1 VEDVTYKGAGG
12 EPVQMWIV
20 RPPGHAPG
28 QPRPTVMVLH
38 GGPHASSLDSFHYRW
53 SAALFASQGY
63 LTLLPNF
70 HGSTGFGQAFAE
82 SIVGAHGEKPY
93 QDVMAALDF
102 AVARG
107 DVDPARVAV
116 AGGSYGGYL
125 AAWILGQTDRFAA
138 VVDHSGVFDLMAQFA
153 SDATYGRARNYGAL
167 PWEDPARIDRWS
179 PSRFA
184 AGFKT
189 PTLILHGERD
199 YRVPYTQGL
208 NLYGIL
214 TAKGVPARLVVFP
227 RENHWILK
235 PQAARLWWREVLGW
249 IGRYTAPA
257 HTP

>member
-1 VEDVTYKGAGG
+1 
-12 EPVQMWIV
+12 MWIV
-20 RPPGHAPG
+20 RPPGHVPA

-38 GGPHASSLDSFHYRW
+38 GGPHGASLDSFHYRW
-53 SAALFASQGY
+53 SAALFASRGY

-102 AVARG
+102 VVGRG
-107 DVDPARVAV
+107 DADPSRVAV

-138 VVDHSGVFDLMAQFA
+138 VVNHAGVYDLMAQFA
-153 SDATYGRARNYGAL
+153 SDATYGRSRNYGAL
-167 PWEDPARIDRWS
+167 PWEDPSRIDRWS

-184 AGFKT
+184 AGFAT

-227 RENHWILK
+227 HENHWILK
-235 PQAARLWWREVLGW
+235 PQAARLWWREVLAW
-249 IGRYTAPA
+249 IGRYTGN
-257 HTP
+257 TP